1 MEPCPASG
9 ADACE
14 GGAVEGGADGGK
26 TGVGGDAGI
35 GAFGLLESCLC
46 DAKSWSM
53 SRSCVCASVTSNSGG
68 GGGGA

>member
-1 MEPCPASG
+1 MVPCPAAG

-14 GGAVEGGADGGK
+14 GGAVEGGADGGR

-46 DAKSWSM
+46 DAKSLSLIHI
-53 SRSCVCASVTSNSGG
+53 
-68 GGGGA
+68 

>member
-26 TGVGGDAGI
+26 TVAAGI
-35 GAFGLLESCLC
+35 CLEIKEV
-46 DAKSWSM
+46 AE
-53 SRSCVCASVTSNSGG
+53 
-68 GGGGA
+68 